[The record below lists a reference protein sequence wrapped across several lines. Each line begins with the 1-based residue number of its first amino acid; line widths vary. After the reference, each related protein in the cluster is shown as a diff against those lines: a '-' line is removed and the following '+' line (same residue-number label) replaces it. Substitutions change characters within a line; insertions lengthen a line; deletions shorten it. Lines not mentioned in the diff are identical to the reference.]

1 MYYFC
6 TLIINIMTMKKVIFI
21 CILIAV
27 FFSACN
33 SGNKISVS
41 GLQCEYLTNPLG
53 IETEIPRFS
62 WKIINN
68 TNIRGEHQT
77 AYRILVASAPDKLK
91 SNNADVWDSEIV
103 YSEQSHLVPYCG
115 AKLQSGT
122 DYYWKVIVY
131 TSRPRP
137 TKENSSELSIQ
148 EANVIALTAT
158 EYDNSATSAVA
169 HFSMGLLNRTDWKGD
184 WIKHPTASPEKQIW
198 FRKTLTIAD
207 KAASAFVHVA
217 TNGYH
222 ELYVNGSKV
231 DDRVLAPAVSRIDKR
246 IFYVTYDL
254 TPLLKKGDNCIALWY
269 GPGWSR
275 NNYFVRRVNQAI
287 LLQLDGKT
295 KNGESFSLHSDE
307 SWKCAES
314 YSRNSGLFEFM
325 DMGGEEV
332 DGRRYSTD
340 WNTVNFDD
348 SGWVGATKINPLK
361 KDGEIVLSAQMT
373 DPSKIIE
380 TISAK
385 KIDTISGTWRVDLG
399 KSFTGFVEAHFAGL
413 KEGDTVLIQIS
424 NRPNAVEEHRQC
436 QYYIAR
442 GENGE
447 FFRNRFNFFGGRY
460 VHFTGLKQAPKLADV
475 TGYAVSSAAPR
486 TGYFECSDEMFNRM
500 YEVDRWTYEMCNT
513 EGVTVDCPNRERLG
527 YGPEG
532 AYQTTWGLGLPCFSS
547 GAYYMKNIRD
557 WSDVQDAD
565 GSINNVA
572 PQISRMYGSALNGA
586 ANMNIALE
594 HYLSYGDKKILED
607 VYETGKKWL
616 GFLDNYVSD
625 GLLTPYDEGGYFLG
639 EWVSPGPIFE
649 YGNTPQALF
658 SNNCVYAMTL
668 DFFIRISEALNRDKD
683 EINPYREK
691 LAILRPKIHERYF
704 DPAINSYL
712 TGDQVRTA
720 FAIFAGVVPDSLK
733 PLVVKHLENDMTGE
747 HPYFNIGS
755 FTRYQ
760 YFHVLFAYP
769 QFQEIIADI
778 LSKTTYPGYG
788 NFLEHGQTTWPETWE
803 IDHPNSAIIHTSYAG
818 ISSWF
823 IKSLAGIEPD
833 ENDPGYRTVIIR
845 PHTVEKLRYAKAGL
859 ESPYGLIESG
869 WKKENGKVVYEISI
883 PVGTK
888 AKIYLPAKLSEIK
901 ENGLPLTQVE
911 GIKTCEEKDN
921 YSLIIAESGK
931 YVIRLFR
938 N

>member
-1 MYYFC
+1 
-6 TLIINIMTMKKVIFI
+6 MTMKKILYI
-21 CILIAV
+21 CISVAV

-33 SGNKISVS
+33 SESKISVS
-41 GLQCEYLTNPLG
+41 GLQCEYLTDPLG
-53 IETEIPRFS
+53 IETETPRFS
-62 WKIINN
+62 WKIIDN
-68 TNIRGEHQT
+68 TNTRGIRQT

-91 SNNADVWDSEIV
+91 SNKPDVWDSEIV

-115 AKLQSGT
+115 TKLLSGT
-122 DYYWKVIVY
+122 AYYWKVIVY
-131 TSRPRP
+131 TSSPVLS
-137 TKENSSELSIQ
+137 TKDANAAELSVQ
-148 EANVIALTAT
+148 EANVLALSTI
-158 EYDNSATSAVA
+158 EDNPATSAVA
-169 HFSMGLLNRTDWKGD
+169 RFSIGLLNRSDWKGD

-207 KAASAFVHVA
+207 KASSAFAYVA

-222 ELYVNGSKV
+222 EFYVNGHKV
-231 DDRVLAPAVSRIDKR
+231 DDRVLAPAISRIDKR
-246 IFYVTYDL
+246 ILYVTYDIA
-254 TPLLKKGDNCIALWY
+254 PLLRKGDNIIALWY
-269 GPGWSR
+269 GPGWSL
-275 NNYFVRRVNQAI
+275 NDYFAPLVVPAA
-287 LLQLDGKT
+287 LLQLDGQT
-295 KNGESFSLHSDE
+295 KNGESFGLYSDE

-314 YSRNSGLFEFM
+314 YSSNSRHFQFM
-325 DMGGEEV
+325 DMGGEKV

-348 SGWVGATKINPLK
+348 SKWVNTTKVNPLK
-361 KDGEIVLSAQMT
+361 KGGELVLSAQMT
-373 DPSKIIE
+373 DPSRIIA
-380 TISAK
+380 TIPAQ
-385 KIDTISGTWRVDLG
+385 KIDTFSGTWRVDLG
-399 KSFTGFVEAHFAGL
+399 KSITGFVEAHFDGL
-413 KEGDTVLIQIS
+413 KDGDTVLIQIS
-424 NRPNAVEEHRQC
+424 NRPNVVEEHRQR
-436 QYYIAR
+436 QYYFAR

-460 VHFTGLKQAPKLADV
+460 VHFTGLKQAPKLGDV

-513 EGVTVDCPNRERLG
+513 DGVTVDCPNRERLG

-557 WSDVQDAD
+557 WSDVQSSD

-594 HYLSYGDKKILED
+594 HYLAYGDKKILED

-616 GFLDNYVSD
+616 GFLNNYVSD
-625 GLLTPYDEGGYFLG
+625 GLLTPYDRGGYFLG

-649 YGNTPQALF
+649 YGDTPQALF

-668 DFFIRISEALNRDKD
+668 DFFIRISEALNRGD
-683 EINPYREK
+683 EMPPYREK
-691 LAILRPKIHERYF
+691 LAILRTKIHEKYF

-720 FAIFAGVVPDSLK
+720 FAIFAGVVPDSLNQ
-733 PLVVKHLENDMTGE
+733 LVVKHLENDMTGE

-769 QFQEIIADI
+769 QFQEIIAGI

-833 ENDPGYRTVIIR
+833 NEDPGYHTVTIR
-845 PHTVEKLRYAKAGL
+845 PHTVEKLTYAKAGL

-869 WKKENGKVVYEISI
+869 WRKENGKVVYEISV
-883 PVGTK
+883 PVGSK

-901 ENGLPLTQVE
+901 ENGLPVTQIE
-911 GIKTCEEKDN
+911 GVKTVEEKDE
-921 YSLIIAESGK
+921 YSLILTESGK
-931 YVIRLFR
+931 YRFELIR